1 MLNLHVVF
9 IMSDVPPIERLD
21 SYLQWKFC
29 IESPSLAYASQSAKK
44 DVHLGF
50 DTHYPLLKSWHSLVV
65 LKKTI
70 QHSHESPIV
79 SPLLGQIKFTE
90 LLGHSISGNSF
101 AIQ

>member
-1 MLNLHVVF
+1 
-9 IMSDVPPIERLD
+9 MSDIPPIERLD

-70 QHSHESPIV
+70 PPSCESPMV
-79 SPLLGQIKFTE
+79 SSLLGQLRFTE
-90 LLGHSISGNSF
+90 LLEHSVTCNSF
-101 AIQ
+101 PIQ